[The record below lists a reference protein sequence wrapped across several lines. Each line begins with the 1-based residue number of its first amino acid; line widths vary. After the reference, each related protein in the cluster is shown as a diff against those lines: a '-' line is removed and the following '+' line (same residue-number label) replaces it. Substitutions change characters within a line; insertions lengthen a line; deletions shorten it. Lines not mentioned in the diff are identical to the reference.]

1 MIFCFIVF
9 LIQDSFSFVDKL
21 KNHTEK
27 LVFNNKQ
34 DGNEK
39 FENNEKSTN
48 AWNVFYS
55 TFLLNWT
62 VDREVLRINERQPW
76 ENKIYLNVQKEIT
89 CPSFIYIS
97 IS

>member
-1 MIFCFIVF
+1 VF

-48 AWNVFYS
+48 A
-55 TFLLNWT
+55 
-62 VDREVLRINERQPW
+62 
-76 ENKIYLNVQKEIT
+76 
-89 CPSFIYIS
+89 
-97 IS
+97 